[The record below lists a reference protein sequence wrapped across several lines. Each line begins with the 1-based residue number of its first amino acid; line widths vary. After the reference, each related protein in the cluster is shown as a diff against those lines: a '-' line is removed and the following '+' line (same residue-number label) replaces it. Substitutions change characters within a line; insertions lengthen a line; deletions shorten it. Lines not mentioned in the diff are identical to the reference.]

1 MVTLTANNGAG
12 PVVAM
17 DMIQVDDPITTLSLH
32 YEPVDP
38 AVGEGMI
45 FIVTSD
51 DKSSFIDV
59 STFPALVFGMIFTSL
74 GRYFWDP
81 FRKFISLLQCLL

>member
-1 MVTLTANNGAG
+1 MVSLTANNGAG

-17 DMIQVDDPITTLSLH
+17 DMIQVDDPITSLKLQ

-45 FIVTSD
+45 FIITSD
-51 DKSSFIDV
+51 DNSVSTDV
-59 STFPALVFGMIFTSL
+59 SVSSAFL
-74 GRYFWDP
+74 P
-81 FRKFISLLQCLL
+81 FSFN